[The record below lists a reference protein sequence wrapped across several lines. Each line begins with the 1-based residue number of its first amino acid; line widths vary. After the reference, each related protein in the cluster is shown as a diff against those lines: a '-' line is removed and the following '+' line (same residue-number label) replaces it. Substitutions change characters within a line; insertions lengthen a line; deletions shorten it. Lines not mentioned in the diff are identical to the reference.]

1 MNIYTFKHIFTY
13 ICIYTRKKENRR
25 EAISEEITA
34 EIFPESKK
42 DMNT

>member
-1 MNIYTFKHIFTY
+1 MYIYQ
-13 ICIYTRKKENRR
+13 KKENRR

-42 DMNT
+42 DINT